1 MPAAVA
7 SRRRK
12 VAAVTSQAPPRVDP
26 EPTAGLSS
34 TADGR
39 PVPSAW
45 ARARGRLPQEDPFI
59 GWSAALALGLLAL
72 FLRLWKLGDP
82 REFQFDETYYAKD
95 AWSLVHHGYVR
106 GYVDDANDQILSGT
120 TSGLWTDGPSMIVHP
135 EVGKWLI
142 GAGERL
148 FGLDP
153 FGWRVASA
161 VAGALMVVVM
171 VRLARRMTG
180 STMLGLVAG
189 LLLMLDGLQFVL
201 SRLALL
207 DIFVALFML
216 MGVACVV
223 NDRDWFRRRLAARLP
238 SAPDPGSWG
247 PVRGLLL
254 RPWLLAGGVCWG
266 LAIGTKWTAAFPLA
280 AFGLLAWAWSAGA
293 RRSFGVRRPVLR
305 SLVVDAPTAFA
316 HLVLVAFVVY
326 LLSWTGW
333 LVNASQYEQNLSS
346 TQYTQFSG
354 SGRCD
359 GETFVDD
366 APDRDA
372 RWPTATEPDASGL
385 GEVTQSLRSLWYYHQ
400 DVFTFHTH
408 FLNCSTHTY
417 QSQPSGW
424 LLLNRPVGVAA
435 DTGIQPGTRGCT
447 APAGSDCLRQVL
459 LIGTPMIWWTGIVA
473 LLFCAAMWVGTRD
486 WRYGVAVVGAA
497 ATWLPWLRYDD
508 RPIFLFYAVLI
519 LPFVVIALTLAIGRL
534 IGPSREPTA
543 RRTVGVVL
551 AGSFLVL
558 VLMNFAWFWPI
569 FTNQLLTH
577 SAWLDRIWFS
587 RWI

>member
-1 MPAAVA
+1 M
-7 SRRRK
+7 
-12 VAAVTSQAPPRVDP
+12 TSQAPEREVPRAP
-26 EPTAGLSS
+26 EVGLSA
-34 TADGR
+34 TAAGR

-45 ARARGRLPQEDPFI
+45 ARARGRLPAEDPFI

-72 FLRLWKLGDP
+72 FLRLWRLGTP

-95 AWSLVHHGYVR
+95 AWSLLNNGYVR

-120 TSGLWTDGPSMIVHP
+120 TDGLWTDGPSMIVHP
-135 EVGKWLI
+135 EVGKLLI
-142 GAGERL
+142 GLGEKA

-161 VAGALMVVVM
+161 VVGSLMVVVM

-180 STMLGLVAG
+180 STLLGLVAG
-189 LLLMLDGLQFVL
+189 LLLMLDGLHFVL

-207 DIFVALFML
+207 DIFVAFFTLCA
-216 MGVACVV
+216 VACAV
-223 NDRDWFRRRLAARLP
+223 NDRDWYRRRLAARLP
-238 SAPDPGSWG
+238 APPDPSSWG
-247 PVRGLLL
+247 PVRAVLF

-266 LAIGTKWTAAFPLA
+266 LAIGTKWTALYPLA
-280 AFGLLAWAWSAGA
+280 AFGLLVWAWSAGA

-305 SLVVDAPTAFA
+305 SLVADAPTAFA

-333 LVNASQYEQNLSS
+333 LANAGEYEEGLSS

-354 SGRCD
+354 EGRCD

-400 DVFTFHTH
+400 DVYTFHTH

-435 DTGIQPGTRGCT
+435 DTGIEPGTRGCT

-473 LLFCAAMWVGTRD
+473 VLFAAAMWIGARD
-486 WRYGVAVVGAA
+486 WRYGVAVVGVAS
-497 ATWLPWLRYDD
+497 TWLPWLLYDD
-508 RPIFLFYAVLI
+508 RPIFLFYAVLT
-519 LPFVVIALTLAIGRL
+519 LPFVVLALTLAIGRL
-534 IGPSREPTA
+534 IGSSREPST
-543 RRTVGVVL
+543 RRTVGVVV

-558 VLMNFAWFWPI
+558 VLLNFAWFWPV
-569 FTNQLLTH
+569 FTHELMTH
-577 SAWLDRIWFS
+577 SAWLDRIWFA

>member
-1 MPAAVA
+1 M
-7 SRRRK
+7 
-12 VAAVTSQAPPRVDP
+12 TSQAPEREVPRAP
-26 EPTAGLSS
+26 EVGLSA
-34 TADGR
+34 TAAGR

-45 ARARGRLPQEDPFI
+45 ARARGRLPAEDPFI

-72 FLRLWKLGDP
+72 FLRLWRLGTP

-95 AWSLVHHGYVR
+95 AWSLLNNGYVR

-120 TSGLWTDGPSMIVHP
+120 TDGLWTDGPSMIVHP
-135 EVGKWLI
+135 EVGKLLI
-142 GAGERL
+142 GLGEKA

-161 VAGALMVVVM
+161 VVGSLMVVVM

-180 STMLGLVAG
+180 STLLGLVAG
-189 LLLMLDGLQFVL
+189 LLLMLDGLHFVL

-207 DIFVALFML
+207 DIFVAFFTLCA
-216 MGVACVV
+216 VACAV
-223 NDRDWFRRRLAARLP
+223 NDRDWYRRRLAARLP
-238 SAPDPGSWG
+238 APPDPSSWG
-247 PVRGLLL
+247 PVRAVLF

-266 LAIGTKWTAAFPLA
+266 LAIGTKWTALYPLA

-305 SLVVDAPTAFA
+305 SLVADAPTAFA

-333 LVNASQYEQNLSS
+333 LANAAEYEEGLSS

-354 SGRCD
+354 EGRCD

-400 DVFTFHTH
+400 DVYTFHTH

-435 DTGIQPGTRGCT
+435 DTGIEPGTRGCT

-459 LIGTPMIWWTGIVA
+459 LIGTPMIWWAGIVA
-473 LLFCAAMWVGTRD
+473 VLFAAAMWIGARD
-486 WRYGVAVVGAA
+486 WRYGVAVVGVAS
-497 ATWLPWLRYDD
+497 TWLPWLLYDD
-508 RPIFLFYAVLI
+508 RPIFLFYAVLT
-519 LPFVVIALTLAIGRL
+519 LPFVVLALTLAIGRL
-534 IGPSREPTA
+534 IGSSREPST
-543 RRTVGVVL
+543 RRTVGVVV

-558 VLMNFAWFWPI
+558 VLLNFAWFWPV
-569 FTNQLLTH
+569 FTHELMTH
-577 SAWLDRIWFS
+577 SAWLDRIWFA

>member
-1 MPAAVA
+1 VA
-7 SRRRK
+7 P
-12 VAAVTSQAPPRVDP
+12 VTSQAPEREVPRAP
-26 EPTAGLSS
+26 EVGLSA
-34 TADGR
+34 TAAGR

-45 ARARGRLPQEDPFI
+45 ARARGRLPAEDPFI

-72 FLRLWKLGDP
+72 FLRLWRLGTP

-95 AWSLVHHGYVR
+95 AWSLLNNGYVR

-120 TSGLWTDGPSMIVHP
+120 TDGLWTDGPSMIVHP
-135 EVGKWLI
+135 EVGKLLI
-142 GAGERL
+142 GLGEKA

-161 VAGALMVVVM
+161 VVGSLMVVVM

-180 STMLGLVAG
+180 STLLGLVAG
-189 LLLMLDGLQFVL
+189 LLLMLDGLHFVL

-207 DIFVALFML
+207 DIFVAFFTLCA
-216 MGVACVV
+216 VACAV
-223 NDRDWFRRRLAARLP
+223 NDRDWYRRRLAARLP
-238 SAPDPGSWG
+238 APPDPSSWG
-247 PVRGLLL
+247 PVRAVLF

-266 LAIGTKWTAAFPLA
+266 LAIGTKWTALYPLA
-280 AFGLLAWAWSAGA
+280 AFGLLVWAWSAGA

-305 SLVVDAPTAFA
+305 SLVADAPTAFA

-333 LVNASQYEQNLSS
+333 LANAGEYEEGLSS

-354 SGRCD
+354 EGRCD

-366 APDRDA
+366 NPDRDA

-400 DVFTFHTH
+400 DVYTFHTH

-435 DTGIQPGTRGCT
+435 DTGIEPGTRGCT

-473 LLFCAAMWVGTRD
+473 VLFAAAMWIGARD
-486 WRYGVAVVGAA
+486 WRYGVAVVGVAS
-497 ATWLPWLRYDD
+497 TWLPWLLYDD
-508 RPIFLFYAVLI
+508 RPIFLFYAVLT
-519 LPFVVIALTLAIGRL
+519 LPFVVLALTLAIGRL
-534 IGPSREPTA
+534 IGSSREPST
-543 RRTVGVVL
+543 RRTVGVVV

-558 VLMNFAWFWPI
+558 VLLNFAWFWPV
-569 FTNQLLTH
+569 FTHELMTH
-577 SAWLDRIWFS
+577 SAWLDRIWFA